1 MPIYYSQ
8 QKEET
13 NYLDNLVKM
22 AGITSVLSKMDS
34 ESKKQT
40 SLDQFN
46 RFMQSRQGAGMSGVG
61 FTGATVN
68 PSTGNV
74 SYTFGQTPEDK
85 RQQKNRQKFDDYS
98 DLAVNALQALH
109 KVGTK
114 SAKLGDFERGFDK
127 QMGSKLKFFLAEQ
140 GKDKD
145 VTEFVGA
152 VQQELI
158 PLARNLAEEK
168 GPITDS
174 DIKKIEKGLTGGATT
189 PLEDK
194 LTLIEDF
201 KKKVRLA
208 IQNKMSKAGLS
219 PESLRQNYP
228 VLFDQL
234 TTNFELREDD
244 KGNRALVVAGYDS
257 HPRNI
262 IEVSMFGKKGKKK

>member
-1 MPIYYSQ
+1 MPMYYSQ

-22 AGITSVLSKMDS
+22 AGITSALSKMDS
-34 ESKKQT
+34 ESKKQA
-40 SLDQFN
+40 SLDQFAQ
-46 RFMQSRQGAGMSGVG
+46 FMQSRQGAGMTGVG

-68 PSTGNV
+68 PSTGSV
-74 SYTFGQTPEDK
+74 AYTFGQTPDDK

-98 DLAVNALQALH
+98 DLAINALQALH
-109 KVGTK
+109 KVGSK
-114 SAKLGDFERGFDK
+114 SAQLGDFERGFTK
-127 QMGSKLKFFLAEQ
+127 QMGSKLKFTLAEQ

-194 LTLIEDF
+194 LSLIDDF

-208 IQNKMSKAGLS
+208 VQNKMSKAGLS

-234 TTNFELREDD
+234 TTSLDFGENG
-244 KGNRALVVAGYDS
+244 KGEKAVLVKGFDGS
-257 HPRNI
+257 IRNI
-262 IEVSMFGKKGKKK
+262 IPVSMFGKKKAK